1 MGGAWDHVEPAHS
14 CKLTAN
20 AGWDQSWGPD
30 QTSTGAFLKR
40 SLGFLTLHH
49 DFHGEQRQRFQ
60 DRKRE
65 SGSSDAA

>member
-1 MGGAWDHVEPAHS
+1 MEGAWDHMEPAHS

-20 AGWDQSWGPD
+20 AGRDQSWGPG
-30 QTSTGAFLKR
+30 QISIGAFLKR
-40 SLGFLTLHH
+40 SLDFLTLRH
-49 DFHGEQRQRFQ
+49 DFQGEQRQRFQ